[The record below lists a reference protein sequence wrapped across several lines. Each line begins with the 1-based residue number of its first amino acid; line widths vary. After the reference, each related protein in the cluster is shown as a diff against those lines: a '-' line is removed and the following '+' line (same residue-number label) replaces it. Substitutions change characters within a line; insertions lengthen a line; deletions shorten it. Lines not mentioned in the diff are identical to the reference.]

1 MSLFVKPCQLRVIG
15 CFPHYGLFPHL
26 HLFLRPL
33 APLAS
38 RVIHPTFPQVVHPI
52 FFTFPGRRSV
62 RIFPGLQFNFFRRG
76 LQTCSYISQCVST
89 SGLWRMGLFLI
100 LPLLLWQN
108 IFLLSRK
115 MVLWIRSETHDIL
128 SSDIRLLIFVII
140 NLVPTAKPKTSQFHN
155 IDLHQ
160 STESTGTQIY
170 FSSRFS
176 MLSMLEPF

>member
-1 MSLFVKPCQLRVIG
+1 MFSPLWP
-15 CFPHYGLFPHL
+15 FPAPAFIPTTPGSSSFSCRPSNFSTGRPSDFFHL
-26 HLFLRPL
+26 N
-33 APLAS
+33 
-38 RVIHPTFPQVVHPI
+38 
-52 FFTFPGRRSV
+52 FPGRRSV

-76 LQTCSYISQCVST
+76 LQTCSYTSQCVST

-140 NLVPTAKPKTSQFHN
+140 NLVPTAKPKTSQSHN